1 MRDLAALEA
10 VLFVTESPVPVGELA
25 EVLEIAVVQ
34 VEGLLTDRGVDYA
47 VQVEQFGRTLFGSAR
62 YGAMFYVTVGQAK
75 YCRSAL
81 AADGFEQGI
90 VEEESDT

>member
-1 MRDLAALEA
+1 MARVESETLADRDLIEVFIARTLDEA
-10 VLFVTESPVPVGELA
+10 RR
-25 EVLEIAVVQ
+25 